1 MRLNE
6 AVSLKEIESYPI
18 MLTANEISEILRV
31 SKPTAYSLMDLQG
44 FPLIR
49 IGRTKRVL
57 RDHFIEWIV
66 KNPMSNQ
73 FSAMSTEDGS
83 NSTKK

>member
-1 MRLNE
+1 MK
-6 AVSLKEIESYPI
+6 VKGIETYPI
-18 MLTANEISEILRV
+18 ILTANEISEILRI

-57 RDHFIEWIV
+57 RDHFFEWIV
-66 KNPMSNQ
+66 NNGPLTNQ
-73 FSAMSTEDGS
+73 FNAISVDVGNDT
-83 NSTKK
+83 TKK